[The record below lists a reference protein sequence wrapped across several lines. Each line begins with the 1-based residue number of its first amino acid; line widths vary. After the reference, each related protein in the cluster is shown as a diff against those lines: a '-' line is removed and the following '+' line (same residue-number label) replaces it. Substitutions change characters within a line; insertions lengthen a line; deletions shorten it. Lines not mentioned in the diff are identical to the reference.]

1 MLTKSDLKEINTL
14 LTRQL
19 KPIKTDVSKT
29 RKNVDVMLSMFD
41 REYVELRRRVD
52 RIEEHLNL
60 EPIAP

>member
-29 RKNVDVMLSMFD
+29 RKDVDVMLSMFD